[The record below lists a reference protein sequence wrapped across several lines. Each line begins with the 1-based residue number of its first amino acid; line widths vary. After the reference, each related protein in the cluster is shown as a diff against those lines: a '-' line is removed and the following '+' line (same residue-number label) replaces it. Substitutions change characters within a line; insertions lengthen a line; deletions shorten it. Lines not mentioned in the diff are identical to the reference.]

1 MVCGKKVIDGK
12 TYSFNT
18 AGVMKT
24 GWAKES
30 SKWYYYDT
38 SGAMQTNCWIEDSY
52 YVGTNGVMAVNTWIG
67 DKYVGADGK
76 YVPGKQK

>member
-1 MVCGKKVIDGK
+1 
-12 TYSFNT
+12 
-18 AGVMKT
+18 
-24 GWAKES
+24 
-30 SKWYYYDT
+30 
-38 SGAMQTNCWIEDSY
+38 MQTNCWIEDSY